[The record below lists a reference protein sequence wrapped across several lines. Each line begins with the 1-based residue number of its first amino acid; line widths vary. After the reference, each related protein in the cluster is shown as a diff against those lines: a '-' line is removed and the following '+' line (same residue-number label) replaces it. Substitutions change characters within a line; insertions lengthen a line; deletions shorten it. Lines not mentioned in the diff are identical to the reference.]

1 MISFKEDH
9 TAGEAFQGSADPGQ
23 ARMSA
28 KSPIN
33 LYKGRYDIMA
43 KVGLKDTLAL
53 LANGYS
59 KKDIDKL
66 AAIDEAQEA
75 QAEQKTEG
83 PAKNVNQEIAQEH
96 IDKMNELLA
105 QIKEKEEQ
113 LSGQNFARCSASV
126 LVNLRYVDGLY
137 GDEVSVGTER
147 IRIGRSRKKDFMT
160 RLNEYLGG

>member
-53 LANGYS
+53 LAKGYS
-59 KKDIDKL
+59 KKDIDEL

-75 QAEQKTEG
+75 EQKTEE
-83 PAKNVNQEIAQEH
+83 PAKHEKQKITPEMQAQM
-96 IDKMNELLA
+96 DELLS

-113 LSGQNFARCSASV
+113 LAQLTQAKDEAEAKVTKLQQDNIHENSAPMAEEARKAQQDSLNS
-126 LVNLRYVDGLY
+126 LV
-137 GDEVSVGTER
+137 
-147 IRIGRSRKKDFMT
+147 RSFM
-160 RLNEYLGG
+160 

>member
-53 LANGYS
+53 LAKGYS
-59 KKDIDKL
+59 KKDIDEL

-75 QAEQKTEG
+75 QAEQKAEE
-83 PAKNVNQEIAQEH
+83 PAKHEKQEITPEMQAQM
-96 IDKMNELLA
+96 DELLS

-113 LSGQNFARCSASV
+113 LAQLTQAKDAAEAKVTKLQQDNVHSNSAPAAAEAKKEEQES
-126 LVNLRYVDGLY
+126 LVNMV
-137 GDEVSVGTER
+137 
-147 IRIGRSRKKDFMT
+147 RSFM
-160 RLNEYLGG
+160 

>member
-33 LYKGRYDIMA
+33 FYKGRYDIMA

-53 LANGYS
+53 LAKGYS
-59 KKDIDKL
+59 KKDIDEL

-75 QAEQKTEG
+75 QAEQKTEE
-83 PAKNVNQEIAQEH
+83 PAKNEKQEITPEMQAQM
-96 IDKMNELLA
+96 DELLS

-113 LSGQNFARCSASV
+113 LAELTQAKDAAEAKVTKLQQDNIHENSAPMAEEARKAEQDSLNN
-126 LVNLRYVDGLY
+126 LV
-137 GDEVSVGTER
+137 
-147 IRIGRSRKKDFMT
+147 RSFM
-160 RLNEYLGG
+160 

>member
-1 MISFKEDH
+1 MISFTEDH

-53 LANGYS
+53 LAKGYS
-59 KKDIDKL
+59 KKDIDEL

-75 QAEQKTEG
+75 EQKTEEH
-83 PAKNVNQEIAQEH
+83 AKNEKQEITPEMQAQM
-96 IDKMNELLA
+96 DELLS

-113 LSGQNFARCSASV
+113 LAQLTQEKDAAEAKVTKLQQDNIHENSAPMAEEAKKAQQDSLNN
-126 LVNLRYVDGLY
+126 LV
-137 GDEVSVGTER
+137 
-147 IRIGRSRKKDFMT
+147 RSFM
-160 RLNEYLGG
+160 